1 MGILKS
7 KMLVSMTIL
16 FLEMPGELLQQ
27 VGQWHQL
34 HDKYTSVQKFPQL
47 WSPFAD

>member
-27 VGQWHQL
+27 VGQ
-34 HDKYTSVQKFPQL
+34 
-47 WSPFAD
+47 